1 MSFEPKE
8 IQDWKQEL
16 NTYTLAKKTAN
27 PDLYKSPN
35 FIQPKTHFDVKQKEY
50 AFDPI
55 LNRFRNQEN
64 DQKYLKSSLAKP
76 NTSQLGVNLKAYDII
91 SLDKAPPEDK
101 PKCKSYSVDNHFQ
114 PYNIIT
120 NAVQLPNHKAFR
132 VRMKKINEEV
142 FRDYNI
148 INNQYWKN
156 NSEKSQ
162 KDWDQ
167 KKQVLENK
175 YVQSHNFDPIRCN
188 FYDPKK
194 ESEFWVKEEESQRRA
209 FELKNSKL
217 PKSYKFREPI
227 NLNHEKNTY
236 ITEGFEAFK
245 FKEKSKLKRYK
256 KRYEVENHFRELGNL
271 MDDRS
276 DNMKMNKFYAQRFLE
291 EYKEGFD
298 PITLE
303 PATAINNTLKFALGN
318 KKELVREKQRPKK
331 KFRFLY

>member
-1 MSFEPKE
+1 MAYEPKE

-16 NTYTLAKKTAN
+16 NSYTLNKKTAK
-27 PDLYKSPN
+27 PELYKSPN
-35 FIQPKTHFDVKQKEY
+35 FTQPKTHFDVKQKEY

-55 LNRFRNQEN
+55 LNRYRCQES

-76 NTSQLGVNLKAYDII
+76 IKCQLGVKLDAYDII
-91 SLDKAPPEDK
+91 TLDKAPPAEK

-120 NAVQLPNHKAFR
+120 NAITLPNHKAFR
-132 VRMKKINEEV
+132 VRMKKINEVV

-148 INNQYWKN
+148 INNEYWKN

-167 KKQVLENK
+167 KKQVLEKK
-175 YVQSHNFDPIRCN
+175 YVQTHDFDPIRCN
-188 FYDPKK
+188 YYDEKK
-194 ESEFWVKEEESQRRA
+194 EDNFWIKEKEIIGKAQEM
-209 FELKNSKL
+209 KNNQL

-227 NLNHEKNTY
+227 NLNHENNTY

-271 MDDRS
+271 IDDKS

-291 EYKEGFD
+291 EYKDGFD

-303 PATAINNTLKFALGN
+303 PATAINGTLKFALGN
-318 KKELVREKQRPKK
+318 KRELIREKPRPKK